1 MKLFGKVTRGELKEL
16 QDGLEAVEQS
26 HTRTKASVK
35 SQTAR
40 LAGIE
45 RRLRSIES
53 FLNQVDFSGN
63 EEDELGA
70 DEDETEEDRRERLLA
85 RMRRGDNG

>member
-1 MKLFGKVTRGELKEL
+1 MKLFGKVTRGELKEI
-16 QDGLEAVEQS
+16 QDGLEAVDAA

-45 RRLRSIES
+45 RRLRNIES
-53 FLNQVDFSGN
+53 FLTQVDFQGN
-63 EEDELGA
+63 DEPELEELDGEVDEA
-70 DEDETEEDRRERLLA
+70 EKREALLA
-85 RMRRGDNG
+85 QMRRGGS